1 MSTTDSR
8 GVPPAPPDAMA
19 EAMDLIS
26 AAGEQGITVR
36 LLGGMAVRVL
46 CPDFPP
52 RPSAGLQDI
61 DLASVT
67 SSRKALQNFLIAQ
80 GHQPDKNFN
89 ALYGHKQMYF
99 VSALSGRPIDVLI
112 DKLCMCHELEFS
124 GRITRMPYTLDP
136 VDVLL
141 SKLQIVKLNEKDVR
155 DIVYLLSGYPVR
167 DGTAAGTISLELFRP
182 VVADDWGWWRTV
194 TMNLDKVSGLVTDK
208 PELVPPGATYDP
220 AAQAATLLAAAN
232 DVPKSRRWKLRA
244 RIGERVRW
252 YQDPEES
259 THD

>member
-1 MSTTDSR
+1 MSTTDAHE
-8 GVPPAPPDAMA
+8 VPAAPPDAMA

-26 AAGEQGITVR
+26 AAGEEGITVR

-52 RPSAGLQDI
+52 RPSDGLQDI

-67 SSRKALQNFLIAQ
+67 SSRKALQNFLVAQ

-89 ALYGHKQMYF
+89 ALYGHKQLYF
-99 VSALSGRPIDVLI
+99 VSAFSGRPIDVLI
-112 DKLCMCHELEFS
+112 DKLSMCHDLEFS

-136 VDVLL
+136 LDVLL
-141 SKLQIVKLNEKDVR
+141 SKLQIVKLNQKDVR

-167 DGTAAGTISLELFRP
+167 DGAEAGTISLDLYRP
-182 VVADDWGWWRTV
+182 IVGDDWGWWRTV
-194 TMNLDKVSGLVTDK
+194 TMNLDKIVGLVADQ

-220 AAQAATLLAAAN
+220 ATQSAALAAAAE
-232 DVPKSRRWKLRA
+232 DAPKSRRWKMRA
-244 RIGERVRW
+244 RLGDRVRW
-252 YQDPEES
+252 YQEPEES
-259 THD
+259 THH

>member
-1 MSTTDSR
+1 MSTTDAHE
-8 GVPPAPPDAMA
+8 VPVSPPDAMA

-26 AAGEQGITVR
+26 AAHKQGITVR

-52 RPSAGLQDI
+52 RPATGLQDI

-67 SSRKALQNFLIAQ
+67 SSRKSLQNFLIEQ

-89 ALYGHKQMYF
+89 ALYGHKQLYF

-112 DKLCMCHELEFS
+112 DKLSMCHELDFKD
-124 GRITRMPYTLDP
+124 RITRMPATLDP
-136 VDVLL
+136 LDVLL

-167 DGTAAGTISLELFRP
+167 EGAAAGTISLDLYRP
-182 VVADDWGWWRTV
+182 IVGDDWGWWRTV
-194 TMNLDKVSGLVTDK
+194 TMNLEKLGALIAEQ
-208 PELVPPGATYDP
+208 PELVPAGATHDP
-220 AAQAATLLAAAN
+220 AAQAVVLAAAAE
-232 DVPKSRRWKLRA
+232 DAPKSRRWKMRA
-244 RIGERVRW
+244 RLGERVRW

-259 THD
+259 MHH